1 LHFFYGNET
10 TINSTAALVYVYFFM
25 YNRCSKLT
33 GRMVTLMNLLS
44 LRGAITADD
53 NTTES
58 IDRASLEL
66 MQVLIEKN
74 HLEEEQV
81 VNVLFTATADLTAR
95 YPSIVLRNVLG
106 WHQTA
111 MLNFEEKVVTGQ
123 LPLCIRVLITLQ
135 TDQEKKSLRHA
146 YLKGASVLRP
156 DWTPEQEDSRQ

>member
-1 LHFFYGNET
+1 MQSSGCISFMGT
-10 TINSTAALVYVYFFM
+10 KQPSTAPLPLFM
-25 YNRCSKLT
+25 CIFSC
-33 GRMVTLMNLLS
+33 
-44 LRGAITADD
+44 I
-53 NTTES
+53 
-58 IDRASLEL
+58 I
-66 MQVLIEKN
+66 
-74 HLEEEQV
+74 V
-81 VNVLFTATADLTAR
+81 VAN
-95 YPSIVLRNVLG
+95 SIVLRNVLG